1 MKEILRD
8 YTIDFDLI
16 TGKIS
21 SDYLSFFITDKN
33 VSTLFVKLKAI
44 NTNDIVAYLK
54 NSEATGHSLD
64 LKVKKPK
71 SGETVNKTGKKIEG
85 QDDEIAIFRFDL
97 ETKFTNQAG
106 DCYCELFDTFTENS
120 LEKLVSSEAFPYT
133 VSASVTADATPENP
147 NPGTGGTTSITYDET
162 NELLV
167 FSSVTTENELTTI

>member
-33 VSTLFVKLKAI
+33 VSTLFVKLKAF
-44 NTNDIVAYLK
+44 NDENLSAYLK
-54 NSEATGHSLD
+54 NSEVTNHNLE

-71 SGETVNKTGKKIEG
+71 TGETVNKTGKKVSG
-85 QDDEIAIFRFDL
+85 SDDEIAIFRFDL
-97 ETKFTNQAG
+97 DTKFTNQDG
-106 DCYCELFDTFTENS
+106 DCYCELFDTFIENS
-120 LEKLVSSEAFPYT
+120 LEKLASSKTFPYT
-133 VSASVTADATPENP
+133 VSPSTTDGAASEQPST
-147 NPGTGGTTSITYDET
+147 PGTSGITVTYDET

-167 FSSVTTENELTTI
+167 FNSVTTENDLTTI